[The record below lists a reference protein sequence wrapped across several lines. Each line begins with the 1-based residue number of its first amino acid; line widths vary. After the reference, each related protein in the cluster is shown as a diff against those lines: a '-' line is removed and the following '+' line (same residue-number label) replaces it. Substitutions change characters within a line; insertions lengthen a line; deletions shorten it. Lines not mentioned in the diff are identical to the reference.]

1 MSESSTSQYLTFY
14 IDDSAVEIGS
24 QKHIILAAVCFPDE
38 DKATADWLGKK
49 HECGLHPYDEV
60 KWNDSSIPFEQRRE
74 FVPILN
80 SGIGIVLLD
89 DSTKQAAAERLC
101 EQVWWY
107 CHVEKKDGFRL
118 RFDKDI
124 VENRKQFKAHVRGFY
139 PPCVGFS
146 EHDSECEQLV
156 QCADFLAGAIKLKV
170 DFGLGR
176 KDPNMR
182 ITVRNEMNSTEEME
196 VSSYF
201 FAALRYCLWGVVHD
215 FGDGTNTSVPRKLV
229 MGRGVRINSS
239 VPADVLDKA
248 THFIDGDYMGCIH

>member
-1 MSESSTSQYLTFY
+1 MNGSPTSRYLTFY
-14 IDDSAVEIGS
+14 VDDSSVEIGG
-24 QKHIILAAVCFPDE
+24 QKHLILAAVCFPDE

-49 HECGLHPYDEV
+49 QEIGLHPYDEV
-60 KWNDSSIPFEQRRE
+60 KWNNSSIPFEQRRE

-89 DSTKQAAAERLC
+89 DSTKQIAAERLC
-101 EQVWWY
+101 TQVWYY

-124 VENRKQFKAHVRGFY
+124 IENRKKIEFHLRGFY
-139 PPCVGFS
+139 PPCVGYS
-146 EHDSECEQLV
+146 KHNSACEQLV

-170 DFGLGR
+170 DFGLGNR
-176 KDPNMR
+176 DPNMR
-182 ITVRNEMNSTEEME
+182 ITVKSEMNSTEDTD
-196 VSSYF
+196 VGSYF

-215 FGDGTNTSVPRKLV
+215 FGDGINTSVPRKLV
-229 MGRGVRINSS
+229 MGRGVLINSS
-239 VPADVLDKA
+239 SSADVLDKE